1 MRFASCRSL
10 RTLWTDF
17 DSRASRSAGNMWA
30 SMTRE
35 FLITLAPFLL
45 PTWMHER
52 KSPAIGIMLDESTEQ
67 RFEDYMER
75 ADDCCRE
82 SIEDW
87 YERQDFTKPSQ
98 AAIVTLTRMMCTMIR
113 TGRLDRGRFG

>member
-52 KSPAIGIMLDESTEQ
+52 KSPAIGIMLDESTE
-67 RFEDYMER
+67 FEWDKTFE
-75 ADDCCRE
+75 CKGLKITLNE
-82 SIEDW
+82 P
-87 YERQDFTKPSQ
+87 TT
-98 AAIVTLTRMMCTMIR
+98 AAVSR
-113 TGRLDRGRFG
+113 

>member
-1 MRFASCRSL
+1 VGKHDA
-10 RTLWTDF
+10 
-17 DSRASRSAGNMWA
+17 
-30 SMTRE
+30 RE

-45 PTWMHER
+45 PTWMNER
-52 KSPAIGIMLDESTEQ
+52 KSPAIGIMLDESTELEWDKT
-67 RFEDYMER
+67 FEYKGLKIAWNE

-98 AAIVTLTRMMCTMIR
+98 AAIVTVTRMMCTMIR
-113 TGRLDRGRFG
+113 TGRLGRGRFGE